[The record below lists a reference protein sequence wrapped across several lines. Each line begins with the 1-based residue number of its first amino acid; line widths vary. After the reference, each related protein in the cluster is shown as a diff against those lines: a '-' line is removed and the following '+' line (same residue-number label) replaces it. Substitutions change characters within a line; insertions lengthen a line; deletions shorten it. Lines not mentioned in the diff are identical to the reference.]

1 MSQKQKSSQNG
12 ELKGVE
18 TGSRLATQSFNVE
31 NPSTLGTLGIT
42 LEVKNQQ
49 DSQLIPNF
57 PENPNSNYVKMIMA
71 FVSKLGKLVE
81 VKKVTMR
88 GGREGWVIFF
98 PATNF
103 EIDPVSKSLKPR

>member
-81 VKKVTMR
+81 V
-88 GGREGWVIFF
+88 
-98 PATNF
+98 
-103 EIDPVSKSLKPR
+103 